1 MKVYSDE
8 SDNLHYNIFYMMQ
21 RNTHNYNHLKEIRKV
36 VQRNLYYKILLH
48 FKEYYVLFIILFY
61 LFK

>member
-8 SDNLHYNIFYMMQ
+8 SDNLHYNQ
-21 RNTHNYNHLKEIRKV
+21 KV
-36 VQRNLYYKILLH
+36 VQRSVYYKILLH